1 MTDPFPD
8 DPSPVRTEP
17 RPLSPG
23 AARRRLGAEL
33 RSLREAAGLRLE
45 DAGNVLQRSSATM
58 SRMEGGR
65 LLPRLVDVA
74 ALLEHYAGA
83 VPQAVSP
90 ETRERMLRLAADGRR
105 KQWFDPFRDVMTGD
119 MTPDHIRRLIEHET
133 DAVDIKAY
141 GPELVPGLLQTPAY
155 ARAVV
160 DVFFPGRPRPHRDRF
175 VEFRM
180 ARQEVLSRAGGS
192 TRFSAVIGESALRR
206 PWGSWSALREQLRS
220 LLGDLDGA
228 RPNVQVFVVPL
239 TAAVPAAMGGPFVLL
254 SSGEDAGGDDLVY
267 LESRSGADYLQS
279 RAEVERFQ
287 LYFDSL
293 VESSL
298 RPADAHALLTGILD
312 SID

>member
-65 LLPRLVDVA
+65 LLPRL
-74 ALLEHYAGA
+74 
-83 VPQAVSP
+83 
-90 ETRERMLRLAADGRR
+90 
-105 KQWFDPFRDVMTGD
+105 
-119 MTPDHIRRLIEHET
+119 IEHET

-141 GPELVPGLLQTPAY
+141 APELVPGLLQTPAY
-155 ARAVV
+155 ARVVV
-160 DVFFPGRPRPHRDRF
+160 DVFFPNRPRPQRDRF

-180 ARQEVLSRAGGS
+180 ARQEVLTRAGGS

-220 LLGDLDGA
+220 LLGDLNGD
-228 RPNVQVFVVPL
+228 RPNVRVFVVPL

-298 RPADAHALLTGILD
+298 PPDEARALLTEIHDLIG
-312 SID
+312 